1 MRFGKLDPT
10 LPPKQ
15 AKVGGK
21 ATKWANVRSGATT
34 SASIVAEAPAGQIV
48 EVVNWKMGQD
58 VGGDTAWFEVYIVGD
73 AKYDERSIQGYM
85 HNSVLEPI
93 VSSGNTTNGAGSLT
107 TTTSTPEWLLPAIVV
122 GGLALFL
129 MGKK

>member
-21 ATKWANVRSGATT
+21 ATKWANVRLGATT
-34 SASIVAEAPAGQIV
+34 SADIIAEAPAGQIV
-48 EVVNWKMGQD
+48 EVLNWKMGQD
-58 VGGDTAWFEVYIVGD
+58 VGGDTAWFEVSNPPLW
-73 AKYDERSIQGYM
+73 KGYM

-93 VSSGNTTNGAGSLT
+93 GSSGNTTNGAGSLT